1 MLACVK
7 PGAGG
12 GLGGLG
18 GVAAG
23 ARAGAALAGVIPGGL
38 VIPASGVPTTS
49 AAGFPSRPRDVRD
62 WRGVPVTPRPV
73 LRDRWSRASCSTSRR
88 DMGAGGEGRRRKRNW
103 LGSWKEMKIN
113 LNLNQRLSVF
123 YGRYPSIQ

>member
-12 GLGGLG
+12 GLGGFG
-18 GVAAG
+18 GAAAG
-23 ARAGAALAGVIPGGL
+23 VRAGAALTGLIPGGL

-73 LRDRWSRASCSTSRR
+73 LRDRWTRASYSTSRL
-88 DMGAGGEGRRRKRNW
+88 DMGGGGEGKRR
-103 LGSWKEMKIN
+103 S
-113 LNLNQRLSVF
+113 
-123 YGRYPSIQ
+123 